1 MPMAA
6 PRGFV
11 SSAVGWVGPSWRM
24 GQAGTLLKCVE
35 CGAESDQLASGWQAY
50 AANKLDEDEPET
62 EVLMFC
68 PECAEREFR
77 SLGWDPS

>member
-1 MPMAA
+1 
-6 PRGFV
+6 
-11 SSAVGWVGPSWRM
+11 M
-24 GQAGTLLKCVE
+24 GQAGTLLNCVE

-50 AANKLDEDEPET
+50 VANKLDEET